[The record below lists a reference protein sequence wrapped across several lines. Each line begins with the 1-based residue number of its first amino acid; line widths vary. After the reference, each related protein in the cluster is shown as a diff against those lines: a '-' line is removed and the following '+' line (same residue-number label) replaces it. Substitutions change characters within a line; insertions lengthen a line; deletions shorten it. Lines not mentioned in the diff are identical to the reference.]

1 MPHKNIT
8 EILGDEHCNIE
19 HYMRLKKKPEG
30 IFGALKTITN

>member
-19 HYMRLKKKPEG
+19 RYIRLKEKKMRESSVH
-30 IFGALKTITN
+30 